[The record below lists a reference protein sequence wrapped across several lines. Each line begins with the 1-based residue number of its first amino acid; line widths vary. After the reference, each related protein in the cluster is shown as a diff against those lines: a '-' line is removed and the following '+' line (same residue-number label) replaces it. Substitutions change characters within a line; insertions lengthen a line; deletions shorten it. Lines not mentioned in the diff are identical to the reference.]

1 MQFYYLK
8 EKWAKILSL
17 SFMSSGESDG
27 ENIVTKPLSLR
38 SQLVDDFFQRLDQ
51 ASQEAKSSQARRQ
64 TKPRVMGE
72 PSSRPRPVDDS
83 LPSWAFVID
92 S

>member
-8 EKWAKILSL
+8 EKWAMTLSP
-17 SFMSSGESDG
+17 SFMSSDKSDVD
-27 ENIVTKPLSLR
+27 NIVTKPLSCR

-51 ASQEAKSSQARRQ
+51 ASQEAKSPQARQQ

-83 LPSWAFVID
+83 LPSWDFVID

>member
-8 EKWAKILSL
+8 EKWEKILFP
-17 SFMSSGESDG
+17 SFMYSDRD
-27 ENIVTKPLSLR
+27 NIVTKPLSWR

-51 ASQEAKSSQARRQ
+51 ASQEAKSPQARRQ
-64 TKPRVMGE
+64 TKLRVMGE
-72 PSSRPRPVDDS
+72 PSSRHRPVDDS
-83 LPSWAFVID
+83 LPSWAFVMD